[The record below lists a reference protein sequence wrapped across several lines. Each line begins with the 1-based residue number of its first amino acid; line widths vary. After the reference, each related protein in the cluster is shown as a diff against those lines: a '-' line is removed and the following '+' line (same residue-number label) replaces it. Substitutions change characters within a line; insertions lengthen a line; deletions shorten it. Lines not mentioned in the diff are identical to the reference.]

1 MLRVVGVSIRALSA
15 IRAVTL
21 SGEGLTQHYLEVGVD
36 VRSCSQLMLTMRIG
50 AVHVWALSL
59 LRVIA
64 TEHCFGK
71 MALEHVVLS
80 DRGVQLCG

>member
-1 MLRVVGVSIRALSA
+1 MSVRAFSA

-21 SGEGLTQHYLEVGVD
+21 LGEGLTQHYLEVGVD
-36 VRSCSQLMLTMRIG
+36 VRSCSQLMLTMCIG
-50 AVHVWALSL
+50 AVHVRALPL

-80 DRGVQLCG
+80 GRSVQLCG